1 MASGLSRLVA
11 PRRYM
16 RLFGGAGL
24 SQCRQAPARRQWLQG
39 GEDRRRS
46 DRALVEPL
54 AGGGRCR
61 PHGAINNLV
70 DIEVDIRDGS
80 DGRPPKDG
88 TIALGNLILRYG
100 PLPPTL
106 TASSPSGGV
115 HRLFSY
121 VEGVHGGTERLGS
134 GIDVLSDGDYAVMPP
149 SHGLYRWM
157 DERPITELPQAWI
170 EHRRALDGNRR
181 RVFSPARR
189 KHPLSRSPQR
199 WRSPPT
205 MPPST
210 GRIGE
215 QHRNGG
221 LPRQRRLARGL
232 CRLRCLE
239 LKAPV
244 LRCRLAHART
254 LGGLSDG
261 HRPRA
266 SVPAPSLPCRRS
278 RPQLAR
284 TNKPSVG

>member
-1 MASGLSRLVA
+1 M
-11 PRRYM
+11 
-16 RLFGGAGL
+16 
-24 SQCRQAPARRQWLQG
+24 
-39 GEDRRRS
+39 
-46 DRALVEPL
+46 EPL
-54 AGGGRCR
+54 AGGGRRR

-170 EHRRALDGNRR
+170 EHLRALDGPTQG
-181 RVFSPARR
+181 VFSGPPEAPPEQIAAQITVTPNDASIDWSHWNSIGMAAFRA
-189 KHPLSRSPQR
+189 SAGSPEGFAAFDA
-199 WRSPPT
+199 W
-205 MPPST
+205 
-210 GRIGE
+210 
-215 QHRNGG
+215 
-221 LPRQRRLARGL
+221 
-232 CRLRCLE
+232 E

-244 LRCRLAHART
+244 LRCRLPSTRARWEAYRRSPPT
-254 LGGLSDG
+254 RIGAGTYL
-261 HRPRA
+261 
-266 SVPAPSLPCRRS
+266 LPCRRS